1 MPLIFATNNDHKV
14 QEIRAVLGAGMEVI
28 TLREAG
34 IQQDIPEPFLTL
46 EENALHKARTIHAL
60 TGEDC
65 FSEDTGLEVEALG
78 GEPGVHSARYA
89 GESQSFRDNV
99 AKLLRN
105 MEGQPNR
112 NARFRT
118 VIALIRN
125 GREWLFEG
133 ICPGTITSSPRG
145 NGGFGYDP
153 VFVPAGS
160 EKSFAEMSLS
170 EKNQYSHRRIATDKL
185 VTFLQSNHD
194 SN

>member
-46 EENALHKARTIHAL
+46 EENALHKARTIHGL
-60 TGEDC
+60 TGQDC

-89 GESQSFRDNV
+89 GESKSFRDNV

-105 MEGQPNR
+105 MEGQTNR

-118 VIALIRN
+118 VIALIRH

-133 ICPGTITSSPRG
+133 VCPGSITSSPRG
-145 NGGFGYDP
+145 EGGFGYDP

-160 EKSFAEMSLS
+160 ERSFAEMSLA

-185 VTFLQSNHD
+185 VTFLQTNPD